1 MKERGENARRLL
13 VIAASSARR
22 SYLTQIAAPG
32 GRAHVASS
40 GTISE
45 RMLQTADVFL
55 VDVDSPVVAAAVV
68 RMTQTLPMDAGVV
81 ALADNPEPGW
91 VRQAL
96 RAGVNAI
103 LSREVTADEIQL
115 GIEAAEAGLI
125 LLHPSSAVQ
134 LPYENQ
140 TTRNELGSPKE
151 KLTPREQEVL
161 RLVSGGLGNK
171 EIAERLSISEHTVK
185 FHISS
190 VLGKLGSAS
199 RTEAVSQG
207 IKQGLIPI

>member
-1 MKERGENARRLL
+1 MKERSEARRLL
-13 VIAASSARR
+13 VIAALPARR
-22 SYLTQIAAPG
+22 SYLTQIAPG
-32 GRAHVASS
+32 GRAQVTSCGA
-40 GTISE
+40 ISQ
-45 RMLQTADVFL
+45 RTLQTADVFL
-55 VDVDSPVVAAAVV
+55 VDVDSQVVAAAVV
-68 RMTQTLPMDAGVV
+68 RMAQMLPMDAGVV
-81 ALADNPEPGW
+81 ALADNPELAW

-125 LLHPSSAVQ
+125 LLHPSSAGQ
-134 LPYENQ
+134 LPFENQ
-140 TTRNELGSPKE
+140 IIRNELDSPKE